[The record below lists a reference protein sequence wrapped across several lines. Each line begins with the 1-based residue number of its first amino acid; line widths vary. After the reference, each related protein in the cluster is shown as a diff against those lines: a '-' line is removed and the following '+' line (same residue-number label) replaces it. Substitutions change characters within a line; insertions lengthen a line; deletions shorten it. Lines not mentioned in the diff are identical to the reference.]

1 MCKGYR
7 TLHIGFCI
15 LSKSFGR
22 LVTAPN
28 SFSINP
34 RPTRVRF
41 ARESE
46 RIQIEASNLTE
57 DQDQMFN
64 ECFNPTSPMPDDSD
78 LNMDNDLANTSAA
91 SGFDYLP
98 RGPAKSLI
106 LKCTNPDQL
115 EIGSCYF

>member
-1 MCKGYR
+1 MCKAYR

-46 RIQIEASNLTE
+46 RIQIDASNLTE
-57 DQDQMFN
+57 DQEEMLN
-64 ECFNPTSPMPDDSD
+64 ECFNPSSPMPDNFD
-78 LNMDNDLANTSAA
+78 LDNDLANTFAS
-91 SGFDYLP
+91 SGFDHLS
-98 RGPAKSLI
+98 RGPPKSLI

-115 EIGSCYF
+115 EIGSCFF

>member
-22 LVTAPN
+22 LVTASN

-46 RIQIEASNLTE
+46 RIQIDASNLTE
-57 DQDQMFN
+57 DQEEMLN
-64 ECFNPTSPMPDDSD
+64 ECFNPSSPMPDNFD
-78 LNMDNDLANTSAA
+78 LDNDLANTFAS
-91 SGFDYLP
+91 SGFDHLS
-98 RGPAKSLI
+98 RGPPKSLI

-115 EIGSCYF
+115 EIGSCFF

>member
-1 MCKGYR
+1 M
-7 TLHIGFCI
+7 
-15 LSKSFGR
+15 
-22 LVTAPN
+22 
-28 SFSINP
+28 
-34 RPTRVRF
+34 RF

-46 RIQIEASNLTE
+46 RIQIDTSLTD
-57 DQDQMFN
+57 DQEQMFN
-64 ECFNPTSPMPDDSD
+64 ECFPTSPMPDNSD

>member
-46 RIQIEASNLTE
+46 RIQIDASNLTE
-57 DQDQMFN
+57 DQEEMLN
-64 ECFNPTSPMPDDSD
+64 ECFNPSSPMPDNAN
-78 LNMDNDLANTSAA
+78 LDNDLAKRL
-91 SGFDYLP
+91 GFDSLP
-98 RGPAKSLI
+98 RGPAQSLI

-115 EIGSCYF
+115 EVGSCYF

>member
-46 RIQIEASNLTE
+46 RIQIDASSLTE
-57 DQDQMFN
+57 DQEEMLN
-64 ECFNPTSPMPDDSD
+64 ECFNPSSPMPDNVN
-78 LNMDNDLANTSAA
+78 LDNDLAKRL
-91 SGFDYLP
+91 GFDSLP
-98 RGPAKSLI
+98 RGPAQSLI

-115 EIGSCYF
+115 EVGSCYF

>member
-22 LVTAPN
+22 SVTAPN

-46 RIQIEASNLTE
+46 RIQIDASNLTE
-57 DQDQMFN
+57 DQEEMLN
-64 ECFNPTSPMPDDSD
+64 ECFNPSSPMPDNFD
-78 LNMDNDLANTSAA
+78 LDNDLANTFA
-91 SGFDYLP
+91 SSC
-98 RGPAKSLI
+98 GPPKSLI

-115 EIGSCYF
+115 EIGSCFF

>member
-46 RIQIEASNLTE
+46 RIQIDASNLTE
-57 DQDQMFN
+57 DQEEMLN
-64 ECFNPTSPMPDDSD
+64 ECFNPSSPMPDNVN
-78 LNMDNDLANTSAA
+78 LDNDLAKRL
-91 SGFDYLP
+91 GFDSLP
-98 RGPAKSLI
+98 RGPAQSLI

-115 EIGSCYF
+115 EVGSCYF

>member
-46 RIQIEASNLTE
+46 RIQIDASNLTE
-57 DQDQMFN
+57 DQEEMLN
-64 ECFNPTSPMPDDSD
+64 ECFNPSSPMPDNVN
-78 LNMDNDLANTSAA
+78 LDNDLANTFVS
-91 SGFDYLP
+91 S
-98 RGPAKSLI
+98 RGPPKSLI

-115 EIGSCYF
+115 EIGSCFF